1 MKRITIIATLS
12 LILSLISVNLFA
24 QSESGSEKSKK
35 HHSHWKHS
43 WPGNDSSGMY
53 NFSGSFKDCSF
64 SDFPQCRKKGKYNG
78 HWAGIDLG
86 FSGYLTPDFDMNY
99 GAASPYLD
107 MNSARS
113 LVVNVNPFELNLNLI
128 KNHVGFTTG
137 IGFST
142 ANYYFTGNRVMLSD
156 SSTLK
161 AYRIQD
167 EKGNLVGLDKNKLV
181 VSHLNV
187 PLLFEYQTNP
197 YRRLSSFHF
206 SLGVIAGVRI
216 GSYTK
221 QVYQEKDGQYF
232 LVDDQGQKVAT
243 YDVKRHV
250 VRTKGSYHLSPFKMD
265 ATVRIGWS
273 YLKLYGTYSLTSMFQ
288 KDKGPE
294 VYPFS
299 VGITLAGW

>member
-1 MKRITIIATLS
+1 MKRITIIAALSILFAAVSATLS
-12 LILSLISVNLFA
+12 A
-24 QSESGSEKSKK
+24 QDNTGTEKSKK
-35 HHSHWKHS
+35 HSRDWKHT
-43 WPGNDSSGMY
+43 WHMNDSSGTY
-53 NFSGSFKDCSF
+53 NFSGSFKDCPF
-64 SDFPQCRKKGKYNG
+64 SDFPQCRKKDKYNG
-78 HWAGIDLG
+78 HWAGVDLG
-86 FSGYLTPDFDMNY
+86 FAGYLTPDFDMNY
-99 GAASPYLD
+99 GAASSYLD

-113 LVVNVNPFELNLNLI
+113 LVVNVNPFELNLNLY
-128 KNHVGFTTG
+128 KNHIGFTTG

-156 SSTLK
+156 SATLK

-167 EKGNLVGLDKNKLV
+167 DKGNLVGLDKNKLV

-197 YRRLSSFHF
+197 YRRLSSFHL

-221 QVYQEKDGQYF
+221 QVYHEKDGQYF
-232 LVDDQGQKVAT
+232 LVDDKGGKVAT
-243 YDVKRHV
+243 YDVSRNV
-250 VRTKGSYHLSPFKMD
+250 VRTKGSYHLSPFRMD